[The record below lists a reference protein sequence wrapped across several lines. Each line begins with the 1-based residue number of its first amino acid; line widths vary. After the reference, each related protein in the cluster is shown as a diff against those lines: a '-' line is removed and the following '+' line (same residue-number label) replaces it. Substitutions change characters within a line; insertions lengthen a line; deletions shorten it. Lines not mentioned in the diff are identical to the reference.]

1 MLQLQQHQNWNNS
14 KENVVLCDIVLLM
27 RESHCKDLPEGVIV
41 ESIPDN
47 DGIEGSAKFQL
58 SIVSGD
64 NLSQE
69 FVQLINLYYSWKN
82 KGCDFLM
89 MRPDGFK
96 MSQEL

>member
-1 MLQLQQHQNWNNS
+1 
-14 KENVVLCDIVLLM
+14 M

-64 NLSQE
+64 NFESRICSIDKL
-69 FVQLINLYYSWKN
+69 VLQLK
-82 KGCDFLM
+82 K
-89 MRPDGFK
+89 
-96 MSQEL
+96 